1 MIQINAPASKSY
13 LQRVLAISTL
23 ASGKT
28 TVNNISWCNDSLAV
42 KKIVEQLGAKIT
54 ETENAITINNEKLQI
69 NNPYFNVGESGLA
82 LRMFSSILSLF
93 NQEKTIYAQGSLL
106 NRPIEEII
114 NALQQS
120 EIKISTQQGKTPL
133 TLKGT
138 LKAGNYIIDGS
149 QSSQILTGLLITLPL
164 LKENSII
171 DAINLKSKPY
181 IDLTIGIMKLFG
193 VSIENNNYEKF
204 IINGNQKYIS
214 TNINIEGD
222 WSGAAYFLVY
232 GAVKNKIEIK
242 NLDYNSKQ
250 ADKQIIDAL
259 KSAGA
264 LVTISKNS
272 VIVEKNQLNSFNFDA
287 SNCPDLF
294 PPLVCL
300 ASQCNGISTIKGTNR
315 LIHKESNRAEVLKT
329 EFNKIGLQISVNDNV
344 MTITPAK
351 LKAGTINSNNDHRI
365 AMVAGLMNLFCK
377 NGTINIENKEAIN
390 KSYPNYFNDILNNK
404 L

>member
-54 ETENAITINNEKLQI
+54 ETENTITINNEKLQI

-164 LKENSII
+164 LKKNSII

-181 IDLTIGIMKLFG
+181 IDLTIEIMKRFG

>member
-149 QSSQILTGLLITLPL
+149 QSSQILTGLLIALPL

-181 IDLTIGIMKLFG
+181 IDLTIEIMKLFG

>member
-149 QSSQILTGLLITLPL
+149 QSSQILTGLLIALPL

>member
-181 IDLTIGIMKLFG
+181 IDLTIEIMKLFG

>member
-54 ETENAITINNEKLQI
+54 ETENTITINNEKLQI

-164 LKENSII
+164 LKKNSTI

-181 IDLTIGIMKLFG
+181 IDLTIEIMKRFG

>member
-164 LKENSII
+164 LKKNSTI

-181 IDLTIGIMKLFG
+181 IDLTIEIMKLFG

>member
-164 LKENSII
+164 LKKNSII

-181 IDLTIGIMKLFG
+181 IDLTIEIMKRFG